1 MPNSIHSLLMMMSIT
16 TRPKT
21 SPGLPSFSL
30 LRCLIMSLE
39 SKHHI
44 WPSSGPFIRVSITFY
59 FQELFIL
66 IANLRIQIETF
77 FHIKLELDNYPTF
90 YYFNYI
96 FSLLYSSLKVDEIKR
111 RNEKLS
117 SDTVNEKVPNNAK
130 NFNENGIIE
139 IIVHPVFNAINQL
152 FKQSPSSIK
161 SLMDVALSQSD
172 SNGFNSKTVTMRLE

>member
-21 SPGLPSFSL
+21 SPGLPSFTL

-44 WPSSGPFIRVSITFY
+44 WPGSGPFIRVSIAFY

-77 FHIKLELDNYPTF
+77 FHIYDLSIGSTETKYIKLNTKTQFLKITFDFCIHFKRELF
-90 YYFNYI
+90 
-96 FSLLYSSLKVDEIKR
+96 FSFCFLEVYKKLIKF
-111 RNEKLS
+111 S
-117 SDTVNEKVPNNAK
+117 
-130 NFNENGIIE
+130 
-139 IIVHPVFNAINQL
+139 
-152 FKQSPSSIK
+152 FKQQKIFWVLVFSFMYLVLVDVMDRSYEEKSI
-161 SLMDVALSQSD
+161 V
-172 SNGFNSKTVTMRLE
+172 V

>member
-96 FSLLYSSLKVDEIKR
+96 FSLLYSSLKVHRWNQKKEKEECNTFFWHSKWKSPKR
-111 RNEKLS
+111 CKQFQWKWNYW
-117 SDTVNEKVPNNAK
+117 NNCAPCFQC
-130 NFNENGIIE
+130 N
-139 IIVHPVFNAINQL
+139 
-152 FKQSPSSIK
+152 
-161 SLMDVALSQSD
+161 
-172 SNGFNSKTVTMRLE
+172 

>member
-21 SPGLPSFSL
+21 SLGLPSFTL

-44 WPSSGPFIRVSITFY
+44 WPGSGPFIRVSIAFY

-77 FHIKLELDNYPTF
+77 FHIYDLSIGSTETKYIKLNTKTQFFLNNIYTLKEKTF
-90 YYFNYI
+90 FVLL
-96 FSLLYSSLKVDEIKR
+96 FSC
-111 RNEKLS
+111 
-117 SDTVNEKVPNNAK
+117 P
-130 NFNENGIIE
+130 
-139 IIVHPVFNAINQL
+139 PC
-152 FKQSPSSIK
+152 QS
-161 SLMDVALSQSD
+161 V
-172 SNGFNSKTVTMRLE
+172 

>member
-21 SPGLPSFSL
+21 SLGLPSFTL

-44 WPSSGPFIRVSITFY
+44 WPGSGPFIRVSIAFY

-77 FHIKLELDNYPTF
+77 FHIYDLSIGSTETKYIKLNTKTQ
-90 YYFNYI
+90 NI
-96 FSLLYSSLKVDEIKR
+96 FCCL
-111 RNEKLS
+111 
-117 SDTVNEKVPNNAK
+117 
-130 NFNENGIIE
+130 NENLTTFLYTLTRKQKE
-139 IIVHPVFNAINQL
+139 KKSFL
-152 FKQSPSSIK
+152 FKVYTK
-161 SLMDVALSQSD
+161 V
-172 SNGFNSKTVTMRLE
+172 ECY

>member
-21 SPGLPSFSL
+21 SLGLPSFTL

-44 WPSSGPFIRVSITFY
+44 WPGSGPFIRVSIAFY

-77 FHIKLELDNYPTF
+77 FHIYDLSIGSTETKYIKLNTKTQ
-90 YYFNYI
+90 NI
-96 FSLLYSSLKVDEIKR
+96 FCCLNENLTSFLYTSRKQKEKKSSLLKCIQKSNVIFKNWVLVLSFMYLVSVDPMDR
-111 RNEKLS
+111 S
-117 SDTVNEKVPNNAK
+117 
-130 NFNENGIIE
+130 
-139 IIVHPVFNAINQL
+139 IN
-152 FKQSPSSIK
+152 
-161 SLMDVALSQSD
+161 
-172 SNGFNSKTVTMRLE
+172 

>member
-1 MPNSIHSLLMMMSIT
+1 MLITFYMPNSIHSLLMMMSIT

-21 SPGLPSFSL
+21 SPGLPSFTL

-77 FHIKLELDNYPTF
+77 FHIYDLSIGSTETKYIKLNTKTQNIFLLFKWKFDDFFIHFDKKTKGQKK
-90 YYFNYI
+90 
-96 FSLLYSSLKVDEIKR
+96 FSL
-111 RNEKLS
+111 
-117 SDTVNEKVPNNAK
+117 
-130 NFNENGIIE
+130 
-139 IIVHPVFNAINQL
+139 
-152 FKQSPSSIK
+152 
-161 SLMDVALSQSD
+161 
-172 SNGFNSKTVTMRLE
+172 

>member
-21 SPGLPSFSL
+21 SPGLPSFTL

-77 FHIKLELDNYPTF
+77 FHIYDLSIGSTETEYIKLNTKNQNIF
-90 YYFNYI
+90 VVYI
-96 FSLLYSSLKVDEIKR
+96 
-111 RNEKLS
+111 
-117 SDTVNEKVPNNAK
+117 
-130 NFNENGIIE
+130 NENLTTFLYTLTGGQE
-139 IIVHPVFNAINQL
+139 NRRRTKSFL
-152 FKQSPSSIK
+152 F
-161 SLMDVALSQSD
+161 
-172 SNGFNSKTVTMRLE
+172 